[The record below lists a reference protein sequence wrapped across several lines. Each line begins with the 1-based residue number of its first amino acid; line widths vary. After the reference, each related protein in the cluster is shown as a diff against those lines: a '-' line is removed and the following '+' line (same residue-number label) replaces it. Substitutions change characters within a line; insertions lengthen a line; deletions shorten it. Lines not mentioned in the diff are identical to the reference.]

1 MGKYVLGRHHQMK
14 TIILLTVIFIAL
26 KLTGQIDWNWFWT
39 LWPVTVPAMA
49 ISIITMIVCILAL
62 FISHNS
68 PDNRA

>member
-1 MGKYVLGRHHQMK
+1 MK

-39 LWPVTVPAMA
+39 LWPITVPAMVV
-49 ISIITMIVCILAL
+49 SILMVIVCALAL
-62 FISHNS
+62 FISWNS